1 MSRGTLVSDAHAP
14 LTGVP
19 ERLGELT
26 SRTGIPVGVVAELLG
41 AASEGAA
48 AN

>member
-1 MSRGTLVSDAHAP
+1 MSDAHAP
-14 LTGVP
+14 LTGVL

-26 SRTGIPVGVVAELLG
+26 SRTGIPVGVVAELLS

-48 AN
+48 AH

>member
-1 MSRGTLVSDAHAP
+1 MSDAHAP

-19 ERLGELT
+19 ERLGEL
-26 SRTGIPVGVVAELLG
+26 SCRTGIPVGVVAELLG
-41 AASEGAA
+41 AAFEGAA